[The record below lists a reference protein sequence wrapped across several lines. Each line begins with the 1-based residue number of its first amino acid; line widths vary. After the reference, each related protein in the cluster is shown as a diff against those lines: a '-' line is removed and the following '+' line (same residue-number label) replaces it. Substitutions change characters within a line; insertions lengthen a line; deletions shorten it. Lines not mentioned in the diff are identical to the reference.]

1 MNVAAI
7 SRKSARNL
15 LALFTALVAVAAVS
29 ASPAP
34 AADGSLLGCGYQ
46 PVHPFMRFLD
56 PLPYS
61 LLPGG
66 DFESGAQGWKLSG
79 GARVVG
85 GNESFYVTSAPDS
98 HSLLLPSGSSATSP
112 PMCMGLLLPIVRY
125 FSTGGAALSYL
136 RVEAVYTDASGPRA
150 LARSASRALPTKSW
164 SPGTAR
170 ASAAGHA
177 EHADAERAHVPDR
190 ASLHAEGA
198 PLRQRHVAGRRH
210 LRRSLEGDLG
220 PAHAAAS
227 TCSRAAP
234 VPTSRTGTSRARSTS
249 CT

>member
-29 ASPAP
+29 ASPAA

-46 PVHPFMRFLD
+46 PTHPFMRFLD

-79 GARVVG
+79 GARVVN
-85 GNESFYVTSAPDS
+85 GNESFYVTSARDS

-136 RVEAVYTDASGPRA
+136 RVEAVYTDASGRE
-150 LARSASRALPTKSW
+150 RSIDLLPMGLPSKSW
-164 SPGTAR
+164 SPGLPALQLLGTVNTLTLNGLTSQIA
-170 ASAAGHA
+170 
-177 EHADAERAHVPDR
+177 
-190 ASLHAEGA
+190 
-198 PLRQRHVAGRRH
+198 LRFTPKG
-210 LRRSLEGDLG
+210 LLFGS
-220 PAHAAAS
+220 
-227 TCSRAAP
+227 
-234 VPTSRTGTSRARSTS
+234 GTWQVDDIYVDPWKVI
-249 CT
+249 